1 MVRTI
6 KPQRAQR
13 ITESCY
19 FSLLPPLRPSVVFR
33 NLISKVSKS
42 LRDFETLP
50 REIPKTHKSSKTTEI
65 YTYMSNASI
74 GRIKSPLDSLQI
86 KGGEDD

>member
-1 MVRTI
+1 MTI
-6 KPQRAQR
+6 KPPRAQK
-13 ITESCY
+13 IIESCC
-19 FSLLPPLRPSVVFR
+19 FSLLPHLRLSVVFR

-50 REIPKTHKSSKTTEI
+50 REIPKTHKSSRTTAI
-65 YTYMSNASI
+65 YMCVNTSI
-74 GRIKSPLDSLQI
+74 GMIKSPPDSLQI